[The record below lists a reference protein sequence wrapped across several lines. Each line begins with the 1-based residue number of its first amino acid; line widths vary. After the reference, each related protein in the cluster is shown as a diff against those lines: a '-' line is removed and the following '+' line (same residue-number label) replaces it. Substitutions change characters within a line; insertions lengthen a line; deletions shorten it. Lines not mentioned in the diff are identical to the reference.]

1 MICFLKT
8 VEKKDKRQKEEKSG
22 HFKFKTL
29 SYDPNKPRNRPD
41 YLKWVTDD
49 EVKEYLSGRKL
60 NYGVLI
66 MNILY
71 DNNAGNIIRSAN
83 AFGAKEIILYGHK
96 KFDRRASV
104 GTEFYSYFR
113 HIKYVEDLEEVF
125 SEYDTIVSI
134 ENTEDALPLASFK
147 WKKDKKT
154 LLIFGQESSGIPE
167 EILKKSDF
175 KVKITQFGSVRS
187 LNVAV
192 AAGIVMHDYSLKV
205 GALDKYKD

>member
-1 MICFLKT
+1 
-8 VEKKDKRQKEEKSG
+8 
-22 HFKFKTL
+22 
-29 SYDPNKPRNRPD
+29 
-41 YLKWVTDD
+41 
-49 EVKEYLSGRKL
+49 
-60 NYGVLI
+60 